1 MFDYSRL
8 FSADLPDPAPRW
20 APFPKYYFI
29 GGNNDPGQIP
39 VEGLID
45 AAAAVLRREGS
56 KLAIY
61 NLGLGPQGY
70 PGLRQFVADK
80 SARHRGIK
88 APMEDILIT
97 TGSGQGIDMISKL
110 LINPGDTVLAEEY
123 CYQGALNRFRK
134 LGAKLEGMKLDAD
147 GIVIEALARQLAD
160 LKANGIAPK
169 FIYTIPTIQNPTAS
183 ILPLDRRQALIRLAR
198 EYNVAIFEDECYADL
213 LWKGIESPPALYAL
227 APDCVLHI
235 GSFSKSLAP
244 ALRLGYLIAGWDLM
258 RRLLP
263 LKGDSGTGALDQ
275 MIVAEYFSRHFDDHV
290 GHLNAVL
297 HEKLATMT
305 EAVAR
310 DSARPPNAGC
320 RRAASSCGSGC
331 RPRSTCARWSGQPP
345 RPGSRSIP
353 VRTGRSA
360 PTTPATACG
369 CASPCRA
376 RRSFA
381 TVWLNWRGS
390 ATSRRESRSAA
401 PTCSVGKFHKHWRH
415 EGCYPGIAST
425 YQDERRTEQGL
436 FPLHHDRACPHMRQL
451 NEAWPQSFPAWMAG
465 LMPAIHVFAAIN
477 TASRGWPGQGRP

>member
-29 GGNNDPGQIP
+29 GGNNDPEQIP

-45 AAAAVLRREGS
+45 AAAAVLRREGP

-88 APMEDILIT
+88 APIEDILIT
-97 TGSGQGIDMISKL
+97 TGSGQGLDMISKL

-134 LGAKLEGMKLDAD
+134 LGAKLQSMKLDAD
-147 GIVIEALARQLAD
+147 GIVIEALAQQLAD
-160 LKANGIAPK
+160 LKAKGITPK

-183 ILPLDRRQALIRLAR
+183 ILPLDRRQALIKLAWD
-198 EYNVAIFEDECYADL
+198 YNVAIFEDECYADL
-213 LWKGIESPPALYAL
+213 LWKGIDAPPALYAL

-275 MIVAEYFSRHFDDHV
+275 MIVAEYFSRHFDGHV
-290 GHLNAVL
+290 GHLNEIL
-297 HEKLATMT
+297 HDKLRTMT
-305 EAVAR
+305 EAVER
-310 DSARPPNAGC
+310 EFGSSAECWMPKGGIFLWIKLPPEVDV
-320 RRAASSCGSGC
+320 RKLVKPAAE
-331 RPRSTCARWSGQPP
+331 A
-345 RPGSRSIP
+345 
-353 VRTGRSA
+353 
-360 PTTPATACG
+360 
-369 CASPCRA
+369 
-376 RRSFA
+376 
-381 TVWLNWRGS
+381 
-390 ATSRRESRSAA
+390 
-401 PTCSVGKFHKHWRH
+401 
-415 EGCYPGIAST
+415 GIAFNPGPEWAVSADNSSNCLRLCFAMPSKQVIRDGVAELARVCYEQT
-425 YQDERRTEQGL
+425 GIPLRSGNMRRG
-436 FPLHHDRACPHMRQL
+436 
-451 NEAWPQSFPAWMAG
+451 
-465 LMPAIHVFAAIN
+465 
-477 TASRGWPGQGRP
+477 

>member
-297 HEKLATMT
+297 HEKLATMA

-310 DSARPPNAGC
+310 EFGAAAECWVPKGGIFLWIRLPPEVD
-320 RRAASSCGSGC
+320 
-331 RPRSTCARWSGQPP
+331 
-345 RPGSRSIP
+345 
-353 VRTGRSA
+353 VRTLVRPAAEAGIAFNPGPDWAVSADNSSNCLRLCFAMPSPQVIRDGVAELARVCYEQTGIPLRSA
-360 PTTPATACG
+360 NVQ
-369 CASPCRA
+369 
-376 RRSFA
+376 RR
-381 TVWLNWRGS
+381 
-390 ATSRRESRSAA
+390 
-401 PTCSVGKFHKHWRH
+401 
-415 EGCYPGIAST
+415 
-425 YQDERRTEQGL
+425 
-436 FPLHHDRACPHMRQL
+436 
-451 NEAWPQSFPAWMAG
+451 
-465 LMPAIHVFAAIN
+465 
-477 TASRGWPGQGRP
+477 